1 MLDTLYRQTERLAGV
16 LALVGLAGLL
26 LLSMMVV
33 ADIILRAVLDYP
45 LQGVNDIYAMVM
57 AVVIAACIPNSL
69 LAKQNISI
77 EVIGTAFGGRVRS
90 ALESFASAAVLLF
103 FVLLA
108 WKFFPYSTSV
118 TESHEKTWV
127 LQWPIGPWWW
137 VATGLFCISALAQ
150 FMVLLS
156 DLSRLIWPS
165 RPALGGD
172 GLHANENTDGNF

>member
-1 MLDTLYRQTERLAGV
+1 MLDILYKQTERLAGA
-16 LALVGLAGLL
+16 LALAGLAGLL
-26 LLSMMVV
+26 LLSIMVT
-33 ADIILRAVLDYP
+33 ADIILRAVADYP

-77 EVIGTAFGGRVRS
+77 EVIGTALGGRMRS
-90 ALESFASAAVLLF
+90 ALEAFASAAVLLF

-108 WKFFPYSTSV
+108 WKFFPYSASISA
-118 TESHEKTWV
+118 SHEKTWV
-127 LQWPIGPWWW
+127 LQWPVGPWWW
-137 VATGLFCISALAQ
+137 VATALFCVSVLAQ

-156 DLSRLIWPS
+156 DLAKLIWPS

-172 GLHANENTDGNF
+172 GIHANENTDGNF